1 MSSHANSWWMK
12 INERGEPM
20 DKFAKSFVKAS
31 LIYLAIGA
39 ITGFLLIA
47 LPDTRFILTRVH
59 THINLLGFMA
69 MMIYGVGYHIL
80 PRFMGRPLYSPR
92 MANIH
97 VWLANMTL
105 IGLSI
110 SWILE
115 SSIGGIWYILA
126 ILFGLGQVISIFIFI
141 INLWNSMKPQQT

>member
-1 MSSHANSWWMK
+1 
-12 INERGEPM
+12 M
-20 DKFAKSFVKAS
+20 DKFAKSFIKAS

-39 ITGFLLIA
+39 ITGFIMVTY
-47 LPDTRFILTRVH
+47 PDVRFTLTRVH

-92 MANIH
+92 LANIH
-97 VWLANMTL
+97 VWLANVTL

-115 SSIGGIWYILA
+115 SSLGGIWYILA
-126 ILFGLGQVISIFIFI
+126 ILFGLGQAISVFIFI
-141 INLWNSMKPQQT
+141 INLWISMKPQRS